1 MYVCMHAGR
10 QAGRQAGKLG
20 RGRNGLTEQTDNN
33 TQRKISDV
41 ECIVKD
47 MRCVN
52 LLINV

>member
-1 MYVCMHAGR
+1 MHAGR